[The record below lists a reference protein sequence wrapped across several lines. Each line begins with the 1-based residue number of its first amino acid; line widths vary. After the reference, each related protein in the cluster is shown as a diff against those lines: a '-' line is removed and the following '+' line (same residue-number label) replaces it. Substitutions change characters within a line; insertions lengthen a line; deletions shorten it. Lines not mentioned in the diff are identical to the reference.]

1 MIQIRKLEQK
11 DETFLNVLINSE
23 NSHYQEFLN
32 MGWSLKQINNQ
43 FKKSTNLAYG
53 IFYKEL
59 LISFILGDLINIE
72 KILEYEIL
80 LIYVSKNFRKKGLG
94 TKLLKKIEENNSN
107 LKKIYL
113 EVSEKN
119 LQGILFYKKMGFKI
133 VSTRKNYF
141 LIRNKNIN
149 ALVMI
154 KNF

>member
-94 TKLLKKIEENNSN
+94 TKLLKKIEENSN
-107 LKKIYL
+107 CLKKIHL
-113 EVSEKN
+113 EVSKN
-119 LQGILFYKKMGFKI
+119 NLEGISFYKKMGFKQI
-133 VSTRKNYF
+133 YTRKNYF
-141 LIRNKNIN
+141 FVKNRKVD
-149 ALVMI
+149 AFVMAKI
-154 KNF
+154 Y